1 MTGIRKEDEMRKMG
15 WEERLRALDEM
26 AMAFHVARG
35 VATNFQGNGE
45 GWLRTVRRAVGIP
58 VAEAAGRIGVKEDEV
73 FRMEHAERRGVIE
86 LQTLRRAAEALGC
99 VLVYGLAPKEGTLQA
114 MAVTIEAG
122 RAQRRAEAWA
132 RKLEKAKE
140 QRLAAARKRWGA
152 EERERL
158 AVEWREYWRLWS
170 SGLPLSVARQL
181 PKPKAPL
188 PFWRERMRKALKTVM
203 RKEGIRTRSRD

>member
-1 MTGIRKEDEMRKMG
+1 
-15 WEERLRALDEM
+15 M
-26 AMAFHVARG
+26 AD
-35 VATNFQGNGE
+35 
-45 GWLRTVRRAVGIP
+45 
-58 VAEAAGRIGVKEDEV
+58 AAGRIGVKEDEV

-99 VLVYGLAPKEGTLQA
+99 VLVYGLAPKEGTLKA

-140 QRLAAARKRWGA
+140 QRQAA
-152 EERERL
+152 
-158 AVEWREYWRLWS
+158 EWREYWRLWS

-203 RKEGIRTRSRD
+203 RKEGIRKA

>member
-1 MTGIRKEDEMRKMG
+1 MRKMG

-35 VATNFQGNGE
+35 VATNFQENGE

-58 VAEAAGRIGVKEDEV
+58 VADAADRMGVAECEIY
-73 FRMEHAERRGVIE
+73 RMERAEGQGVIE
-86 LQTLRRAAEALGC
+86 VQTLRRAAEALGC
-99 VLVYGLAPKEGTLQA
+99 VLVYGLAPKEGTLKA

-140 QRLAAARKRWGA
+140 QRQAA
-152 EERERL
+152 
-158 AVEWREYWRLWS
+158 EWREYWRLWS
-170 SGLPLSVARQL
+170 SGLPLSVVRQM

-203 RKEGIRTRSRD
+203 RKEGIRKA

>member
-1 MTGIRKEDEMRKMG
+1 MRKMG

-35 VATNFQGNGE
+35 VATNFQENGE

-58 VAEAAGRIGVKEDEV
+58 VADAADRMGVAECEIY
-73 FRMEHAERRGVIE
+73 RMERAEGQGVIE
-86 LQTLRRAAEALGC
+86 VQTLRRAAEALGC
-99 VLVYGLAPKEGTLQA
+99 VLVYGLAPKEGTLKA

-122 RAQRRAEAWA
+122 RAQKRAEAWA

-140 QRLAAARKRWGA
+140 QRLAAARKRWNA
-152 EERERL
+152 QERERQ
-158 AVEWREYWRLWS
+158 AAEWREYWQLWS
-170 SGLPLSVARQL
+170 PGLPLSVLRQM
-181 PKPKAPL
+181 PKPKMPL

-203 RKEGIRTRSRD
+203 RKEGIRKA